1 MKINTI
7 RYSFKQ
13 GFINIRRNLLF
24 SLASIGTIIAC
35 LFLFGVFYS
44 VVYNMKH
51 EVKMIEDSLTV
62 TVFFEQ
68 GIDEQRIMEIGN
80 EIKSISNVET
90 INYISSDVAWK
101 SYVDDVYNGDMNYVQ
116 NIFGEDNPLEDAS
129 SYELTL
135 KDISK
140 QDATVKTIKAI
151 PNVRKVNSSDGTAN
165 SLNSINKFVGYA
177 SLGLIGILLLVS
189 MFLISNTI
197 TIGISVRKEEIAI
210 MKLIGAKDSFVRTP
224 FLVEGVMIG
233 VIGSV
238 IPVILLYFMYD
249 GVVDYLAKH
258 YNVVA
263 NLIHFV
269 STGEIIKGVAPIA
282 LLLGVGIGFF
292 ASLLTTHK
300 HLHV

>member
-1 MKINTI
+1 MKINTL

-35 LFLFGVFYS
+35 LFLFGVFYA
-44 VVYNMKH
+44 VVLNMRN
-51 EVKMIEDSLTV
+51 EVKQIEDSLTV
-62 TVFFEQ
+62 TVFFEK
-68 GIDEQRIMEIGN
+68 GTDEKRIQEIGD
-80 EIKSISNVET
+80 EIQSISNVET
-90 INYISSDVAWK
+90 INYVSADVAWK
-101 SYVDDVYNGDMNYVQ
+101 GYVDDVYNGDMNYVQ
-116 NIFGEDNPLEDAS
+116 NIFGDDNPLEDAS
-129 SYELTL
+129 SFEITL
-135 KDISK
+135 KDISR
-140 QDATVKTIKAI
+140 QEDTVKTIKAI

-165 SLNSINKFVGYA
+165 SLNSISKLVGYA
-177 SLGLIGILLLVS
+177 SLSLIIILLLVS

-233 VIGSV
+233 IIGSV
-238 IPVILLYFMYD
+238 IPIIMLFFMYD
-249 GVVDYLAKH
+249 AVVDYLTGH

-263 NLIHFV
+263 NLINFV
-269 STGEIIKGVAPIA
+269 PTVNVVKGMAPIA
-282 LLLGVGIGFF
+282 LLLGIGIGII
-292 ASLLTTHK
+292 ASTVTTHK

>member
-1 MKINTI
+1 MKISTL

-44 VVYNMKH
+44 VVLNMKH

-62 TVFFEQ
+62 TVFFEK
-68 GIDEQRIMEIGN
+68 GLDEQRIMDIGN
-80 EIKSISNVET
+80 EIKAIANVDT
-90 INYISSDVAWK
+90 INYVSSDAAWK
-101 SYVDDVYNGDMNYVQ
+101 NYVNDVYNGDMNYVQ
-116 NIFGEDNPLEDAS
+116 NIFGSDNPLEDAS
-129 SYELTL
+129 SYEITL
-135 KDISK
+135 KDISL
-140 QDATVKTIKAI
+140 QEDTVKAIKAI
-151 PNVRKVNSSDGTAN
+151 PNVRKVNSSESTAK
-165 SLNSINKFVGYA
+165 SLNSINLFVGYA
-177 SLGLIGILLLVS
+177 SLGLILILLFVS

-238 IPVILLYFMYD
+238 IPIALLYFMYD
-249 GVVDYLAKH
+249 GVVDYLTEH

-269 STGEIIKGVAPIA
+269 STEEVIKGITPIA
-282 LLLGVGIGFF
+282 LLLGIGIGFF

>member
-1 MKINTI
+1 MKINTL

-35 LFLFGVFYS
+35 LFLFGVFYA
-44 VVYNMKH
+44 VVLNMEH
-51 EVKMIEDSLTV
+51 EVKMIEETLTV
-62 TVFFEQ
+62 TVFFEP
-68 GIDEQRIMEIGN
+68 GTSEQRIMEIGD
-80 EIKSISNVET
+80 ELKSIANVDK
-90 INYISSDVAWK
+90 INYISSDAAWK
-101 SYVDDVYNGDMNYVQ
+101 SYVDDVYNGDMTYVQ
-116 NIFGEDNPLEDAS
+116 NIFGDDNPLEDAS
-129 SYELTL
+129 SFELTL

-140 QDATVKTIKAI
+140 QKDTVTTIKAI
-151 PNVRKVNSSDGTAN
+151 PDVRKVNSSEGTAK
-165 SLNSINKFVGYA
+165 SLNSINRLAGYA
-177 SLGLIGILLLVS
+177 SLSLIIILLLVS

-233 VIGSV
+233 LIGT
-238 IPVILLYFMYD
+238 
-249 GVVDYLAKH
+249 GH
-258 YNVVA
+258 YNIIA

-269 STGEIIKGVAPIA
+269 PTKTVIEGMAPISV
-282 LLLGVGIGFF
+282 LLGIGIGFF
-292 ASLLTTHK
+292 ASLFTTHK

>member
-1 MKINTI
+1 MKINTL

-35 LFLFGVFYS
+35 LFLFGVFYA
-44 VVYNMKH
+44 VVLNMRN

-62 TVFFEQ
+62 TVFFEK
-68 GIDEQRIMEIGN
+68 GTDEQRIQEIGD
-80 EIKSISNVET
+80 EINSISNVET
-90 INYISSDVAWK
+90 INYVSADVAWK
-101 SYVDDVYNGDMNYVQ
+101 GYVDDVYNGDMNYVQ
-116 NIFGEDNPLEDAS
+116 NIFGDDNPLEDAS
-129 SYELTL
+129 SFEITL
-135 KDISK
+135 KDISR
-140 QDATVKTIKAI
+140 QEETVKTIKAI

-165 SLNSINKFVGYA
+165 SLNSISKLVGYA
-177 SLGLIGILLLVS
+177 SLSLIIILLLVS

-233 VIGSV
+233 IIGSV
-238 IPVILLYFMYD
+238 IPIIMLFFMYD
-249 GVVDYLAKH
+249 AVVDYLTGH

-263 NLIHFV
+263 NLINFV
-269 STGEIIKGVAPIA
+269 PTVNVVKGMAPIA
-282 LLLGVGIGFF
+282 LLLGIGIGII
-292 ASLLTTHK
+292 ASTVTTHK

>member
-1 MKINTI
+1 MKINTL

-24 SLASIGTIIAC
+24 SLASLGTIIAC
-35 LFLFGVFYS
+35 LFMLGVFYS
-44 VVYNMKH
+44 VVLNMRH

-62 TVFFEQ
+62 TVFFEK
-68 GIDEQRIMEIGN
+68 GIDEQRIMAIGD
-80 EIKSISNVET
+80 EIKSIANVDT
-90 INYISSDVAWK
+90 INYVSSDVAWK

-116 NIFGEDNPLEDAS
+116 NIFGEDNPLEDAA
-129 SYELTL
+129 SYEITL
-135 KDISK
+135 KDISR
-140 QDATVKTIKAI
+140 QEETVTTIKAI
-151 PNVRKVNSSDGTAN
+151 PNVRKVNSSDGTAQ
-165 SLNSINKFVGYA
+165 SLNSISRLVGYA
-177 SLGLIGILLLVS
+177 SLGLILILLLVS

-197 TIGISVRKEEIAI
+197 TIGISVRKDEIAI

-233 VIGSV
+233 LIGSI
-238 IPVILLYFMYD
+238 IPMILLFFMYD
-249 GVVDYLAKH
+249 AVVDYLTAH

-269 STGEIIKGVAPIA
+269 STAQVIKGVTPIS
-282 LLLGVGIGFF
+282 LLLGIGIGFV
-292 ASLLTTHK
+292 ASFVTTHK

>member
-1 MKINTI
+1 MKISTL

-44 VVYNMKH
+44 VVLNMKH

-62 TVFFEQ
+62 TVFFEK
-68 GIDEQRIMEIGN
+68 GLDEQRIMDIGN
-80 EIKSISNVET
+80 EIKAIANVDT
-90 INYISSDVAWK
+90 INYVSSDVAWK
-101 SYVDDVYNGDMNYVQ
+101 NYVNDVYNGDMNYVQ
-116 NIFGEDNPLEDAS
+116 NIFGSDNPLEDAS
-129 SYELTL
+129 SYEITL
-135 KDISK
+135 KDISL
-140 QDATVKTIKAI
+140 QEDTVKAIKAI
-151 PNVRKVNSSDGTAN
+151 PNVRKVNSSEGTAK
-165 SLNSINKFVGYA
+165 SLNSINLFVGYA
-177 SLGLIGILLLVS
+177 SLGLILILLFVS

-238 IPVILLYFMYD
+238 IPIALLYFMYD
-249 GVVDYLAKH
+249 GVVDYLTEH

-269 STGEIIKGVAPIA
+269 STEEVIKGITPIA
-282 LLLGVGIGFF
+282 LLLGIGIGFF